1 MSKDDVNFVSNT
13 NGMKDNDKV
22 ENNSSMLFGGERRT
36 ILWLEN
42 KAKLWHVWRE
52 NEAKISSFTLGQDL
66 DQSLPR
72 QHTWQEHQNKSIN
85 DT

>member
-36 ILWLEN
+36 MLWLE
-42 KAKLWHVWRE
+42 KKKPSCGTCEERMKPKCQVSH
-52 NEAKISSFTLGQDL
+52 
-66 DQSLPR
+66 
-72 QHTWQEHQNKSIN
+72 
-85 DT
+85 